1 MLSDIESDIKKYG
14 GASEEFYLRELLMRP
29 RDIPILDKNIEDWI
43 RIVGD
48 GLRRSKKLQLDKQ
61 LMNAGEVDED
71 LLREIQRIAE
81 ERIGAR

>member
-1 MLSDIESDIKKYG
+1 
-14 GASEEFYLRELLMRP
+14 MRP